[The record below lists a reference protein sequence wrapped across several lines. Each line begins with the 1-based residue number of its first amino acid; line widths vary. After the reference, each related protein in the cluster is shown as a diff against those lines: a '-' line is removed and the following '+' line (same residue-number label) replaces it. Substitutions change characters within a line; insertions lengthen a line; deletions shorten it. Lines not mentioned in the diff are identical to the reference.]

1 MMPGRPRPSSG
12 EHTTAGRDQLTQDA
26 PDVQGTRRGRCVQ
39 EARPP
44 PRARRSRPACPR
56 GPSPRPCTTGCGFA
70 SAP

>member
-1 MMPGRPRPSSG
+1 MTSRPRPSSG
-12 EHTTAGRDQLTQDA
+12 EHRAAGRAPLTQDA
-26 PDVQGTRRGRCVQ
+26 SDAEGTRRGRCAQ

-44 PRARRSRPACPR
+44 PRARRSHLVCPR